1 MGRSTRNTYAKA
13 LKHLKSSHEDV
24 TYNMLGEDAPTNST
38 SGLYRLEPDEVIIDP
53 NGADPVDFGEDP
65 AAWEARMQE
74 LLGDYV
80 PYDGTDTSGLF
91 EDDGRIRTV
100 EFHLEILHMFWDLCP
115 QCIMGGV
122 DLLRLDILD
131 SLTEEWLILPGL
143 ILH

>member
-91 EDDGRIRTV
+91 EDQMV
-100 EFHLEILHMFWDLCP
+100 E
-115 QCIMGGV
+115 
-122 DLLRLDILD
+122 
-131 SLTEEWLILPGL
+131 
-143 ILH
+143 